1 MAGTAWNLNL
11 FCGTPE
17 LFSDKPKVSRWCSG
31 EHFFPTAGSWSES
44 PHRQWPL
51 CGVSPPR
58 SLASSVLDR
67 TAASWPCSCNSLLTR
82 PKPCIRRLFLSS
94 FIKREFLWVRC
105 AELWAS
111 LSVSH
116 LLPSVSPSFPPSSRC
131 DSSCLI
137 KTQQVPSSSPDTF
150 YSPCFLFNWH
160 VRWYHTSTWLHL
172 YLLNCH
178 HSSITNTTEG

>member
-1 MAGTAWNLNL
+1 MARPNFSQTNQKCHGGAVVSTFSPRQVPGLNL
-11 FCGTPE
+11 LIG
-17 LFSDKPKVSRWCSG
+17 SG
-31 EHFFPTAGSWSES
+31 
-44 PHRQWPL
+44 L
-51 CGVSPPR
+51 CVEYPPR
-58 SLASSVLDR
+58 EVWLPPCSIVR
-67 TAASWPCSCNSLLTR
+67 QRPCSCNSLLTR

-116 LLPSVSPSFPPSSRC
+116 LVPSVSPSFPASSRC

-150 YSPCFLFNWH
+150 YSPCFLFNM
-160 VRWYHTSTWLHL
+160 
-172 YLLNCH
+172 
-178 HSSITNTTEG
+178 